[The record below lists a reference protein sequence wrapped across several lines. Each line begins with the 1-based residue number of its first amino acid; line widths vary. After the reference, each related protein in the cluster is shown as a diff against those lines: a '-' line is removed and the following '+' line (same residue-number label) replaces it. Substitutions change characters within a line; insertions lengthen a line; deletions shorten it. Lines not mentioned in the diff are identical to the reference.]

1 MNKKGDIKFMN
12 LKSKDIAMHISFVTI
27 VINIILSVFK
37 IIAGIVAN
45 SAAMIS
51 DAVHSASDVVSTVA
65 VMVGIKMSRKNSD
78 KEHPYGHERIEC
90 IASLILAVILF
101 ITGLAIGYGALKSI
115 IDKTYISKKSIG
127 TLALVAAIVS
137 IGVKEW
143 MFHYTKRASRKINS
157 TALMADAWHHRSD
170 ALSSVG
176 ALIGIALSMAGFP
189 IFDPAASIIICV
201 LILKAA
207 LDIFKE
213 STDKM
218 IDTAADEKTQAEL
231 KDTIMSVDGVIE
243 INKLNTRLFGSK
255 MYVDVEFSA
264 DGNLTLTKAHEIA
277 HNVHDILESKYPQ
290 IKHCMVHVNPED

>member
-1 MNKKGDIKFMN
+1 MLMGIKE
-12 LKSKDIAMHISFVTI
+12 KDTAMHISFVTI
-27 VINIILSVFK
+27 VVNIVLSLFK
-37 IIAGIVAN
+37 LIAGIIAN
-45 SAAMIS
+45 SAAMVS
-51 DAVHSASDVVSTVA
+51 DAIHSASDVVSTVA

-90 IASLILAVILF
+90 IASLILAIILF

-115 IDKTYISKKSIG
+115 IDRTYITKKSIG
-127 TLALVAAIVS
+127 TLALIAAIIS

-143 MFHYTKRASRKINS
+143 MFHYTKRAAKRINS
-157 TALMADAWHHRSD
+157 TALMADAWHHRTD

-189 IFDPAASIIICV
+189 IFDPVASIIICI

-213 STDKM
+213 STDRM
-218 IDTAADEKTQAEL
+218 IDTAADEKTQCEL
-231 KDTIMSVDGVIE
+231 KETIKSVEGVIE
-243 INKLNTRLFGSK
+243 INRLRTRLFGSK

-277 HNVHDILESKYPQ
+277 HNVHDILEEKFPQ
-290 IKHCMVHVNPED
+290 IKHCMVHVNPDGM